1 MNFSSKSNDYL
12 TIDQAI
18 KLLKDGYVLLSYKDN
33 LRYIFMLKEHYVV
46 IKSFIFSFTLTITDF
61 NENFKD
67 FKFSLIKDETDEINL
82 SKDLD
87 YYKNIQKKQ

>member
-12 TIDQAI
+12 TINQAI
-18 KLLKDGYVLLSYKDN
+18 KLLKDGYLLLSYKDN

-46 IKSFIFSFTLTITDF
+46 IKSSKFSFTLTITDF

-87 YYKNIQKKQ
+87 YYKNIQKQQ